1 VRAGGARRA
10 GQAGRDGQ
18 AGRSGDDWVLGVD
31 IGTGSVKALAVTLD
45 GRPLATSCVE
55 HPMHHPRP
63 GWAENDPDD
72 WLRGVV
78 GAVRQIVAADGV
90 DPGAVAGMCVVSQ
103 RDPWVLLDADDQPL
117 RASIAWTDQRSEA
130 DLAEFAGRMGRPWL
144 IDRTG
149 VLPIAGLGLPTL
161 LWIQRHDPK
170 AWSSTRRL
178 LSPKDYV
185 LFRLTGLVGTDVS
198 TPARSVM
205 NDLRTDG
212 WSAEIC
218 SAAGIALDLLP
229 EVIWQPWQRV
239 AELNADAASLLGL
252 PPGVPV
258 AAGGGDDPS
267 ATLGAG
273 AVYIDDLCAGTG
285 TSSDWRLVVGA
296 GEPDTE
302 LARGDMARH
311 VVADRYLFEV
321 CIESTGSSLRWFRD
335 AFGGGASYAEL
346 VEEARSVPPGADG
359 LVFLPFV
366 DGAKRAPWYLD
377 GAAGG
382 FFGIASGHTRAH
394 MARALLEGVAFE
406 YPPTLE
412 LISPG
417 RDPER
422 PITLVDGEAHA
433 DAWNQIK
440 ADVTGVPIRTTA
452 IRESAALGAAI
463 LAGQSVGAFADAA
476 DGVRRA
482 VRFDRV
488 YEPDQPRHER
498 YGELREHYR
507 GVLDAIRPL
516 FHAAGSHPP
525 ASHPDPPASHPDP
538 PAAHPDPPAS
548 HPNPPAT
555 GPNTSTDRTP
565 QRTGGESHD
574 PIA

>member
-1 VRAGGARRA
+1 MTAGARRA
-10 GQAGRDGQ
+10 GQAGQ
-18 AGRSGDDWVLGVD
+18 SSEDWLLGID

-45 GRPLATSCVE
+45 GRPLATACVE
-55 HPMHHPRP
+55 HPMRHEKP

-78 GAVRQIVAADGV
+78 GAVRQLVAADGV

-103 RDPWVLLDADDQPL
+103 RDPWVLLDEAMRPL
-117 RASIAWTDQRSEA
+117 RASIAWTDQRSEP
-130 DLAEFAGRMGRPWL
+130 DLAEFVGRMGRPWL

-161 LWIQRHDPK
+161 LWIQRHDPE

-239 AELNADAASLLGL
+239 AELDTDAARLLGL

-273 AVYIDDLCAGTG
+273 AVDIDDLCAGTG
-285 TSSDWRLVVGA
+285 TSSDWRLVVGV
-296 GEPDTE
+296 GEPDTA

-321 CIESTGSSLRWFRD
+321 CIESTGSSLHWFRD

-394 MARALLEGVAFE
+394 LARALLEGVAFE

-417 RDPER
+417 RDPDR

-433 DAWNQIK
+433 DVWNQIK

-463 LAGQSVGAFADAA
+463 LAGQTVGAFADAA
-476 DGVRRA
+476 AGARRL
-482 VRFDRV
+482 VGFDRV
-488 YEPDQPRHER
+488 YEPDPGRQAR
-498 YGELREHYR
+498 YGELRGQYQ

-516 FHAAGSHPP
+516 FRAADPYP
-525 ASHPDPPASHPDP
+525 APT
-538 PAAHPDPPAS
+538 AAPSAPEE
-548 HPNPPAT
+548 
-555 GPNTSTDRTP
+555 TP
-565 QRTGGESHD
+565 HD
-574 PIA
+574 PIT

>member
-1 VRAGGARRA
+1 MTGPAGWPAGA
-10 GQAGRDGQ
+10 
-18 AGRSGDDWVLGVD
+18 SEDWLLGVD
-31 IGTGSVKALAVTLD
+31 IGTGSVKALAVGLD
-45 GRPLATSCVE
+45 GLPLATACVE
-55 HPMHHPRP
+55 HRMRHERP

-78 GAVRQIVAADGV
+78 GAVRQLLAAGGV
-90 DPGAVAGMCVVSQ
+90 DAAAVAGMCVVSQ
-103 RDPWVLLDADDQPL
+103 RDPWVLLGRSMRPL
-117 RASIAWTDQRSEA
+117 RASIAWTDQRSA
-130 DLAEFAGRMGRPWL
+130 PDLAEFVGRMGRPWL

-161 LWIQRHDPK
+161 LWIQRHEPDV
-170 AWSSTRRL
+170 WSATRRL

-185 LFRLTGLVGTDVS
+185 LYRLTGLTGTDVS

-205 NDLRTDG
+205 NDLRADG

-218 SAAGIALDLLP
+218 AAAGIPLDLLP
-229 EVIWQPWQRV
+229 EVGWQPWQRV
-239 AELNADAASLLGL
+239 AELDAGAARLLGL
-252 PPGVPV
+252 RPGVPV
-258 AAGGGDDPS
+258 AAGGGDDPA

-273 AVYIDDLCAGTG
+273 AVDPGDLCAGTG
-285 TSSDWRLVVGA
+285 TSSDWRLVTAA
-296 GEPDTE
+296 GEPDSA
-302 LARGDMARH
+302 LARGDVARH
-311 VVADRYLFEV
+311 VVCGRFLFEV

-335 AFGGGASYAEL
+335 AFGGGAGYAEL
-346 VEEARSVPPGADG
+346 VEEARGIPPGADG
-359 LVFLPFV
+359 LTFLPFV

-394 MARALLEGVAFE
+394 LARAILEGVAFQ

-417 RDPER
+417 RDAGR

-463 LAGQSVGAFADAA
+463 LAGQSVGAFGDAA
-476 DGVRRA
+476 AGVERL

-488 YEPDQPRHER
+488 YQPDPRRHAQ
-498 YGELREHYR
+498 YAELRGRYQN
-507 GVLDAIRPL
+507 VLDAVRPL
-516 FHAAGSHPP
+516 FRAPAPHPTT
-525 ASHPDPPASHPDP
+525 DPQEEIP
-538 PAAHPDPPAS
+538 
-548 HPNPPAT
+548 
-555 GPNTSTDRTP
+555 
-565 QRTGGESHD
+565 
-574 PIA
+574 

>member
-1 VRAGGARRA
+1 MRAGGARR
-10 GQAGRDGQ
+10 AGRDGQ

-78 GAVRQIVAADGV
+78 GAVRQIVAADRV

-103 RDPWVLLDADDQPL
+103 RDPWVLLDAGDQPL

-229 EVIWQPWQRV
+229 EVVWQPWQRV

-267 ATLGAG
+267 AALGAG
-273 AVYIDDLCAGTG
+273 AVDIDDLCAGTG

-302 LARGDMARH
+302 LARGDVARH

-476 DGVRRA
+476 DGARRA

-488 YEPDQPRHER
+488 YEPDQPRHDR

-516 FHAAGSHPP
+516 FRAAGFPPP
-525 ASHPDPPASHPDP
+525 AAHPDPPASHPNP
-538 PAAHPDPPAS
+538 PAPHPDPPAS